1 MLHLKDIATIRS
13 GVLFREKIQTI
24 SQGGVRVVQISD
36 ITPEARLS
44 IDSLSRIE
52 LPEIKASQ
60 FLQPGDCLFIS
71 RGPRKQTVAITAPLE
86 KTIATSQ
93 FFVLHPDPAR
103 MRPDFLAWY
112 LNQRPAQRYIES
124 ESRGS
129 KVSLLNLEALKM
141 LPVEVPPLET
151 QHRILRIF
159 QLSLR
164 EKELLE
170 AIQFR
175 RRALIEREL
184 MQLAQGHAQ
193 SDAASIPP
201 ALA

>member
-13 GVLFREKIQTI
+13 GVLFREKIRATP
-24 SQGGVRVVQISD
+24 QGSVRVVQISD
-36 ITPEARLS
+36 ITSEARLS
-44 IDSLSRIE
+44 IESLSRID
-52 LPEIKASQ
+52 LPEVKASQ
-60 FLQPGDCLFIS
+60 LLQPGDCLFIS
-71 RGPRKQTVAITAPLE
+71 RGPRKQTVAITTPLE

-93 FFVLHPDPAR
+93 FFVLHPDPAQV
-103 MRPDFLAWY
+103 RPDYLAWY

-141 LPVEVPPLET
+141 LPVDVPPLET
-151 QHRILRIF
+151 QQRIVRIH

-164 EKELLE
+164 ERELLE

-175 RRALIEREL
+175 RRTLVEQEL
-184 MQLAQGHAQ
+184 LQLAQGRDHF
-193 SDAASIPP
+193 IPP